1 MKSFYL
7 SLRLAVVASAVALVL
22 GAITMP
28 ATGARVGGLV
38 PVAIL
43 VLPPTGGWG
52 LAMRALRTL
61 LASAGWDA
69 VIETAKRKVFG

>member
-1 MKSFYL
+1 
-7 SLRLAVVASAVALVL
+7 LANFPNGLQFVRM
-22 GAITMP
+22 ITMP

-61 LASAGWDA
+61 LASAG
-69 VIETAKRKVFG
+69 